1 MKRFVCF
8 CLCVGFA
15 VFALDATRSLSFAAS
30 GYDSEDIAST
40 ATVDATVFKEFMS
53 TEVFSPDELDQWFV
67 AQQYDWL
74 PIMPPAEDFILRQP
88 SGQVLPF
95 DWKQF
100 PPEFV
105 KGLTA
110 RYLNSVPAYDVTVV
124 EDPKTRQILFFN
136 SKGEQVFALQPV
148 PGYDPLWFLKDYRP
162 ELFSGRY
169 TPWYVDYMGQLY
181 DPSRVQAGVTLI
193 PAEYAEYYLYAE
205 DRIAEAASDM
215 AFSSGSG
222 GGVLMM
228 YSGPP
233 VTNIVFT
240 AIERT
245 NGIRVTIA
253 YPYDG
258 STYPTNCF
266 TNRLDIMTS
275 SDLLESW
282 WDLAAT
288 TNVSPSTNW
297 IEWTDTTTTSSWLVV
312 RFYLAGNADLDSDGD
327 GFADAREIF
336 MYHTDP
342 SNSTSKPVSIS
353 GSVSYSGIETGV
365 IHVLAVTS
373 ADSWSL
379 GNSVSINGPGAYSNN
394 AVAALRD
401 WWFKAFRDVN
411 TNFTW
416 EAWEPSGVY
425 SSSSTYV
432 TSNLTGIDI
441 TVQDVPSI
449 WGTISY
455 TGSKTGN
462 VYVLA
467 VPASNS
473 WDTTYSCMIPW
484 VQGEGGMTGGTT
496 YLTFPVGYTITGL
509 PASNYWIRAFID
521 SDTNEAFTH
530 LEAAGQYT
538 SNSIS
543 VSHRVTGINFT
554 LAQDSDSDGLP
565 DWWEWQYGLDPGDNG
580 SGNIDNGPLGD
591 PDDDGTDN
599 LTEYLQGRNPVAGFT
614 GDTDNEIGLIILS
627 PVER

>member
-1 MKRFVCF
+1 
-8 CLCVGFA
+8 
-15 VFALDATRSLSFAAS
+15 
-30 GYDSEDIAST
+30 
-40 ATVDATVFKEFMS
+40 MS
-53 TEVFSPDELDQWFV
+53 TEVFSPDDLDRWFV
-67 AQQYDWL
+67 EQQYDWL

-95 DWKQF
+95 DWKKF

-110 RYLNSVPAYDVTVV
+110 RYLNSVPSYDVTLV
-124 EDPKTRQILFFN
+124 EDPKTRQTLFFN

-205 DRIAEAASDM
+205 ERIADAASAM

-253 YPYDG
+253 YPYNG

-266 TNRLDIMTS
+266 TNRLDIFTS

-282 WDLAAT
+282 WDLAVT

-297 IEWTDTTTTSSWLVV
+297 IEWTDGTVTATWLTV
-312 RFYLAGNADLDSDGD
+312 RFYAAGNADLDSDGD

-342 SNSTSKPVSIS
+342 NNPTSKPVNVS
-353 GSVSYSGIETGV
+353 GSVSYGGIETGT
-365 IHVLAVTS
+365 IYVLATAVS
-373 ADSWSL
+373 NSWSI
-379 GNSVSINGPGAYSNN
+379 GCSTAIAGPGPYTNGE
-394 AVAALRD
+394 VAAMRSY
-401 WWFKAFRDVN
+401 WFKAFRDVN
-411 TNFTW
+411 TNHSW
-416 EAWEPSGVY
+416 DGWEPSGIY

-432 TSNLTGIDI
+432 TSNLSGVNI
-441 TVQDVPSI
+441 TLSDTPSI

-467 VPASNS
+467 VTASNS
-473 WDTTYSCMIPW
+473 WDTTYSTMIPW
-484 VQGEGGMTGGTT
+484 VQGDTSMSGGTT
-496 YLTFPVGYTITGL
+496 YLTFPVNYSIQGL

-530 LEAAGQYT
+530 LEAGGQYT
-538 SNSIS
+538 SNSIP
-543 VSHRVTGINFT
+543 VSNRVTGVSFT
-554 LAQDSDSDGLP
+554 IAQDSDSDGMP
-565 DWWEWQYGLDPGDNG
+565 DWWEWQYGFNPASTSDAGQDADSDSLN
-580 SGNIDNGPLGD
+580 NLAEYNW
-591 PDDDGTDN
+591 GTN
-599 LTEYLQGRNPVAGFT
+599 PRNP
-614 GDTDNEIGLIILS
+614 DTDGDGMKDGDEVAQGYDPTTSNAAAQVWIRFPTDGRRL
-627 PVER
+627 P